1 MLTYLLSPYRYGF
14 WTGFDAGKK
23 QRICKE
29 QNFAQQDSVECA
41 EDSTTHYSK
50 KSERCS
56 IPRLQKKLRD
66 DCSIAVDGLI
76 EYLSKN

>member
-1 MLTYLLSPYRYGF
+1 MHKRTLAYRKFSALVSRYGL

-41 EDSTTHYSK
+41 EDSTTTFFK
-50 KSERCS
+50 KE
-56 IPRLQKKLRD
+56 
-66 DCSIAVDGLI
+66 
-76 EYLSKN
+76 

>member
-1 MLTYLLSPYRYGF
+1 MLTSTASPYRYGL

-41 EDSTTHYSK
+41 EDSTTS
-50 KSERCS
+50 
-56 IPRLQKKLRD
+56 LF
-66 DCSIAVDGLI
+66 
-76 EYLSKN
+76 